1 MMETTP
7 QPVTRR
13 PYKKR
18 EPSTKPIPVG
28 TIYKLESISAKKSY
42 YGSAE
47 NIETRLKR
55 HNDAFSLYKQGKK
68 NYCSSYEI
76 LKEPDCK
83 LVILEQKAW
92 DNSREL
98 KKREDYYIT
107 TFPCVNIRRSGG
119 IRCVNEPRPICR
131 EAKTPEQLYKK
142 AYNAEYRKR
151 PDVIEAYKQKLQ
163 DPVYRR
169 QLFDAHNHYR
179 KIIYA
184 RKKKAEEEAKNLKLE
199 NQ

>member
-1 MMETTP
+1 METTP
-7 QPVTRR
+7 QPVCRR

-18 EPSTKPIPVG
+18 EPSTKPIPKG

-55 HNDAFSLYKQGKK
+55 HNDAYDLYKKGKK

-83 LVILEQKAW
+83 MVILEQKAW
-92 DNSREL
+92 DNSQEL

-119 IRCVNEPRPICR
+119 IRCVKEPRPHSK
-131 EAKTPEQLYKK
+131 EAKTPQQLYMK

-151 PDVIEAYKQKLQ
+151 PDVIEAAKQKLQ

-169 QLFDAHNHYR
+169 QLLDAHNNYR
-179 KIIYA
+179 KIVSA
-184 RKKKAEEEAKNLKLE
+184 RKKKAEEDAKNLKLE